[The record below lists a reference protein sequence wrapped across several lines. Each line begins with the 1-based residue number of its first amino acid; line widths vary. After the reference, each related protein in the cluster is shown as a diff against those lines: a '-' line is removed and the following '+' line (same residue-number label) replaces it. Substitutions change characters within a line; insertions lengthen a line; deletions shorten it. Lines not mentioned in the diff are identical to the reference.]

1 MYVSFDDGDH
11 WQPLRLN
18 LPATSIRDLIV
29 KGDDLAIATHGRG
42 FWILDDLSPLRQV
55 SDGLLREGA
64 HLFRPQTATRVRWNL
79 NTDTPLPPDEPA
91 GENPPDGAILHYWL
105 GAPAEVTV
113 EILDA
118 SGEAVRRF
126 SSRDEAPAP
135 GDEGNVPH
143 WWIRPV
149 RVPPGT
155 AGLHRFVWDLHWPAP
170 PVEDAGYPIAAVP
183 GNTPKEPRG
192 PWVLPGKYAVRLT
205 AGGET
210 LTQPLTVAMDPRIRT
225 PAAGLQ
231 QQFALSMRVAD
242 ALRADHDA
250 LVALRALRRRLEGR
264 APELQAKLAAL
275 EGSEEKDAW
284 RGRGERPPTLVRSS
298 ARLSDLLHKA
308 QSADVAPTPAL
319 AEAAESSIAETT
331 QLVSRWKQLETEGTA
346 RPQ

>member
-1 MYVSFDDGDH
+1 EAGRFHAETAYAAINTFRLDDLRPHLLRTHDGGRTWQEIVRGLPAGGVVNVVREDPVRRGLLFCGTEPAVYVSFNEGDD

-42 FWILDDLSPLRQV
+42 FWILDDVSPLRQV
-55 SDGLLREGA
+55 SDGLLRERA
-64 HLFRPQTATRVRWNL
+64 HLFRPQTATRVRWSL

-105 GAPAEVTV
+105 GAPADVTV

-118 SGEAVRRF
+118 SGRTVRRY
-126 SSRDEAPAP
+126 SSRDEAPP
-135 GDEGNVPH
+135 PRDEGNVPH

-170 PVEDAGYPIAAVP
+170 PLEDAGYPMAAVP

-205 AGGET
+205 AGG
-210 LTQPLTVAMDPRIRT
+210 
-225 PAAGLQ
+225 
-231 QQFALSMRVAD
+231 
-242 ALRADHDA
+242 
-250 LVALRALRRRLEGR
+250 
-264 APELQAKLAAL
+264 
-275 EGSEEKDAW
+275 
-284 RGRGERPPTLVRSS
+284 
-298 ARLSDLLHKA
+298 
-308 QSADVAPTPAL
+308 
-319 AEAAESSIAETT
+319 
-331 QLVSRWKQLETEGTA
+331 
-346 RPQ
+346 